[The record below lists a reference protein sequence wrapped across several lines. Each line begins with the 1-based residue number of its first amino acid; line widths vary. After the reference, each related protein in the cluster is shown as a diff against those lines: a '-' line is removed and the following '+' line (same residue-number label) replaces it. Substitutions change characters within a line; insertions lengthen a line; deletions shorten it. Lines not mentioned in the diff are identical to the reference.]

1 MPQVT
6 AVVAPPSP
14 SPLSGKAAFI
24 VGTVGGLL
32 AAVSP
37 FIPAPWGMPATI
49 LGFLAAS
56 LAGLAANPPH
66 VTEGKPLLQGGLLTA
81 ATAVMTML
89 VQFFPAI
96 PAGWPQSIAL
106 GLAAF
111 LAWATG
117 RALPH
122 LGSPSKAQLEA
133 AKVAGGV
140 AAEKV
145 ATKAD
150 AIDALKGP

>member
-6 AVVAPPSP
+6 PVVAPPP
-14 SPLSGKAAFI
+14 VPLSGKAAFI
-24 VGTVGGLL
+24 VGTIGGLL
-32 AAVSP
+32 AAASP
-37 FIPAPWGMPATI
+37 FIPAPWSMPATI

-66 VTEGKPLLQGGLLTA
+66 VTEGKPILQGGLLTA
-81 ATAVMTML
+81 ATAVMTVL
-89 VQFFPAI
+89 VQLFPAI
-96 PAGWPQSIAL
+96 PPGWPQSIAL

-111 LAWATG
+111 LAWVTG

-122 LGSPSKAQLEA
+122 LGSPSQAQLSEA
-133 AKVAGGV
+133 KAAGEV

-145 ATKAD
+145 VTKAD